1 MPAPPK
7 KPTLRRR
14 YDDRQREVLDSCA
27 RVFAERGYHGTSID
41 DLIEATGLAR
51 GGLYHYI
58 GSKSEA
64 LTRILDDLMGPLLD
78 EAEAIVSGATA
89 PDDDASGEPI
99 ERRLRTLVR
108 VWVRRVASHRS
119 HVRVF
124 LQERTTIARDR
135 AWVEIRGDRVAFETL
150 LSRVLEQGVRE
161 GELTIDD
168 PQLAA
173 LALLGIVNHTA
184 VWFAPGGRLSAD
196 QVADGFVD
204 LFLDGV
210 RRGPGRPHPAA

>member
-7 KPTLRRR
+7 RPHLRER
-14 YDDRQREVLDSCA
+14 YDDRQREVLDICA

-41 DLIEATGLAR
+41 DLIQATGLAR

-78 EAEAIVSGATA
+78 EARSIADGATA
-89 PDDDASGEPI
+89 PDADASGDLV

-124 LQERTTIARDR
+124 LQERTTIVRDP
-135 AWVEIRGDRVAFETL
+135 AWQDIQHDRDTFAALVTQ
-150 LSRVLEQGVRE
+150 VLEEGVRE

-168 PQLAA
+168 PQLAV
-173 LALLGIVNHTA
+173 LGLLGIVNHTA

-210 RRGPGRPHPAA
+210 RRG

>member
-14 YDDRQREVLDSCA
+14 YDDRQRAVLDVCA
-27 RVFAERGYHGTSID
+27 QVFAERGYHATTID

-64 LTRILDDLMGPLLD
+64 LTRILDDLMGPLL
-78 EAEAIVSGATA
+78 ERATA
-89 PDDDASGEPI
+89 AVEGPDAPASASD
-99 ERRLRTLVR
+99 RLRTLTRIWMRQVE
-108 VWVRRVASHRS
+108 SHRA
-119 HVRVF
+119 HVAVF
-124 LQERTTIARDR
+124 EQERRTLEREP
-135 AWVEIRGDRVAFETL
+135 AWETVRGDRRAFEAL
-150 LSRVLEQGVRE
+150 LVRVLEQGVRD
-161 GELTIDD
+161 GELTVDD

-173 LALLGIVNHTA
+173 LALLGMVNHSA
-184 VWFAPGGRLSAD
+184 LWFVPGGRLDAD

-204 LFLDGV
+204 VFLDGV
-210 RRGPGRPHPAA
+210 RRG

>member
-7 KPTLRRR
+7 NPHLRER
-14 YDDRQREVLDSCA
+14 YDSRQRAVLDACA
-27 RVFAERGYHGTSID
+27 RVFAERGYDGTTID
-41 DLIEATGLAR
+41 HLIAATGLTR

-58 GSKSEA
+58 GSKAEA

-78 EAEAIVSGATA
+78 EASAIVGGDIPPLPDTA
-89 PDDDASGEPI
+89 GGPA

-108 VWVRRVASHRS
+108 VWVRRVASHRN

-124 LQERTTIARDR
+124 LQERTTIASDPAWDVIRRDR
-135 AWVEIRGDRVAFETL
+135 DTFDALLVAALEDGIRA
-150 LSRVLEQGVRE
+150 
-161 GELTIDD
+161 GELTIGD

-173 LALLGIVNHTA
+173 LALLGTVNHTA
-184 VWFAPGGRLSAD
+184 VWFAPGGRLDAD

-210 RRGPGRPHPAA
+210 RSA

>member
-7 KPTLRRR
+7 RPHLRER
-14 YDDRQREVLDSCA
+14 YDSRQREILDACA
-27 RVFAERGYHGTSID
+27 GVFAERGYAGATID

-58 GSKSEA
+58 GSKSDA

-78 EAEAIVSGATA
+78 EATSIANGETTPEADVSGAPA
-89 PDDDASGEPI
+89 

-108 VWVRRVASHRS
+108 VWMRRVASHRS

-124 LQERTTIARDR
+124 LQERTTIVRDA
-135 AWVEIRGDRVAFETL
+135 AWDDVRGDRDAFEALVARTL
-150 LSRVLEQGVRE
+150 DLGVRD
-161 GELTIDD
+161 GDLAIKD
-168 PQLAA
+168 PPLAA
-173 LALLGIVNHTA
+173 LALLGMVNHSA
-184 VWFAPGGRLSAD
+184 IWFAPGGRLTAD

-210 RRGPGRPHPAA
+210 RRV